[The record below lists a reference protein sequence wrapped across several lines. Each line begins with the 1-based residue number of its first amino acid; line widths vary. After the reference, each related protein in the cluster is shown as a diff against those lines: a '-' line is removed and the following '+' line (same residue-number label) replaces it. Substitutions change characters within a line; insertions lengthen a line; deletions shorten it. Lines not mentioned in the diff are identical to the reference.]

1 MNSLTS
7 LQRKIVYFVG
17 MIALLVATMM
27 LGLPAGKESQ
37 GGQIIRMRS
46 QYDLGE
52 SNLGQ
57 VDPSSATMNLV
68 LLGFRGVAANLL
80 WLDALDQQD
89 KKNWS
94 ELKANVESII
104 MLQPHYLQVWRHQ
117 GWNLAYNVS
126 AEWDGV
132 ADRYY
137 WVKEGGKFLIRG
149 HYRNQIYP
157 DLPHDVGSTLGK
169 KIGRCDEWLQFR
181 QYFSKKDPDEQKYGG
196 GPDNQL
202 NPDGIDNYLVA
213 RNWYDTANKTEEN
226 RRNTI
231 MARVLFRQYPS
242 RSLMDYPDALQREGT
257 FGEVTERG
265 WLDANRSWVN
275 EYGQERYSSPYG
287 EIYMEATPEEIE
299 AIAKDAGADV
309 KQVTK
314 AVESLR
320 GTSNYGVWKTRSRI
334 EATSKMVKA
343 HRSLYEGQRLY
354 REGKYGDVEVDG
366 KVQPSEA
373 EKRTLEG
380 LALFEELVKEHS
392 ELLDVDDTID
402 EILTGVICL
411 NYIAQV
417 NGRPQPAEF
426 PLKSLWVSQQLRVP
440 NLNTIFRS
448 ENRIRE

>member
-1 MNSLTS
+1 MNSLTAM
-7 LQRKIVYFVG
+7 QRKLVYFFGILVL
-17 MIALLVATMM
+17 MIPTML
-27 LGLPAGKESQ
+27 LGLPAGSE
-37 GGQIIRMRS
+37 GGGGVIAQKRAE
-46 QYDLGE
+46 YDLGE

-80 WLDALDQQD
+80 WLDALDQQE

-94 ELKANVESII
+94 QLKSNVESII
-104 MLQPHYLQVWRHQ
+104 LLQPHYLQVWRHQ

-137 WVKEGGKFLIRG
+137 WVKEGAKFLIRG

-157 DLPHDVGSTLGK
+157 DLPHDVGTTLGK
-169 KIGRCDEWLQFR
+169 KIGRADEWLQFR
-181 QYFSKKDPDEQKYGG
+181 RYFIDKDPDEQKYGG
-196 GPDNQL
+196 GPDNEL
-202 NPDGIDNYLVA
+202 NRDGLDNYLVA
-213 RNWYDTANKTEEN
+213 RDWYEIANEKEML

-257 FGEVTERG
+257 FGELSEQG
-265 WLDANRSWVN
+265 WQEAHRTWVN
-275 EYGQERYSSPYG
+275 EYGREPYPFQFG
-287 EIYMEATPEEIE
+287 EVFLEATPEEID
-299 AIAKDAGADV
+299 AMAKEYGVDANLV
-309 KQVTK
+309 SK

-320 GTSNYGVWKTRSRI
+320 STANYGYWKTRSRI
-334 EATSKMVKA
+334 EATPEMVKA

-373 EKRTLEG
+373 ETLTLEG
-380 LALFEELVKEHS
+380 LTLFEGLFQEHS
-392 ELLDVDDTID
+392 ELLDVYDTVD
-402 EILTGVICL
+402 EVLMGIICL

-417 NGRPQPAEF
+417 NNHPAPESF
-426 PLKSLWVSQQLRVP
+426 PLKSLWLQQQIRIP
-440 NLNTIFRS
+440 NLNTVFRS